1 MKVWIFQTGEPL
13 HIDSKD
19 LRPMRAMNLSNKL
32 IEAGHQVVLWSSAF
46 SHQEKKHRTKE
57 YKRIHINDNFEIR
70 LIPSPGYKK
79 HLGFQRL
86 FDHFILSLNL
96 KKRLSIEKNLP
107 DVAFI
112 GYPPIEFA
120 LVASKW
126 LKAKCIP
133 SVIDVKDLW
142 PQIFVEVLP
151 LVIQPI
157 GKILFYP
164 YFYYAKKTIK
174 NVDAISSM
182 SNSFLKS
189 FLKFSNKKPT
199 KLDKVFR
206 LTSPI
211 KNNSSSELITA
222 KNWWKE
228 LNINKTEFNLFFVGT
243 FSRNFDFEPI
253 RDAAFKAQI
262 NGKKWRFILCG
273 DGPRFNELNE
283 TMRGLDNVFFPGWID
298 INKINALS
306 RMSVATIAPY
316 INIENFL
323 NNIPNKIVDSLAL
336 GLPILSPLEG
346 EVGELI

>member
-1 MKVWIFQTGEPL
+1 M
-13 HIDSKD
+13 
-19 LRPMRAMNLSNKL
+19 
-32 IEAGHQVVLWSSAF
+32 
-46 SHQEKKHRTKE
+46 
-57 YKRIHINDNFEIR
+57 
-70 LIPSPGYKK
+70 
-79 HLGFQRL
+79 
-86 FDHFILSLNL
+86 
-96 KKRLSIEKNLP
+96 
-107 DVAFI
+107 AFI

-243 FSRNFDFEPI
+243 FCRNFDCEPI

-346 EVGELI
+346 EVGELIKKHKVGLSYDKETSLFQCIDEITKNKALQQDLSKNASKIYNKSFEYNKVYDDFILYLEELSVKTF